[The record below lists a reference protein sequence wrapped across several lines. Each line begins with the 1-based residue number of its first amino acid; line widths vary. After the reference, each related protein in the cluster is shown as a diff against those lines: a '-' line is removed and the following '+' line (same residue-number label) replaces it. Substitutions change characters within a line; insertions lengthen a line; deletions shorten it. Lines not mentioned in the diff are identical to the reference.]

1 MAKRKVLV
9 VGGTGYIGKRIVKA
23 SLAQEDHITT
33 YVLQRRE
40 MGFDIDKVQL
50 LFSFK
55 KQGARLIEASFSD
68 HNSLV
73 DAVKQ
78 VDVVIC
84 TMAGGHSGSHEILL
98 QLKLVE
104 AIKEAGNI
112 KRFIPSE
119 FGTDPSRM
127 GHALEPGRVTFDD
140 KMVVRRAIEDAKIP
154 FTYVT
159 ANCFAG
165 YFAANLSQMEK
176 LLPPKEKVTIYGA
189 GNVKVVYVDEDDVA
203 LYTIKTI
210 DDPRTLNKTLHIRP
224 PENILS
230 QRELVEKWEKL
241 LGKELEKISIS
252 QEDFLASMKGLD
264 RFGQTVAG
272 HLYHFFYEGCLTNFQ
287 IGEEGEE
294 ATKLYPDVKYIRMDE
309 YLKLYQ

>member
-1 MAKRKVLV
+1 MAKSKVLV

-23 SLAQEDHITT
+23 SLAQGHIT

-40 MGFDIDKVQL
+40 MGLDIDKIQML
-50 LFSFK
+50 LSFK
-55 KQGARLIEASFSD
+55 KQGARLIQGSFSD
-68 HNSLV
+68 HQSLV

-84 TMAGGHSGSHEILL
+84 TMSGVHFRSHNILL
-98 QLKLVE
+98 QLKLVD

-127 GHALEPGRVTFDD
+127 GHALEPGRVTFDE
-140 KMVVRRAIEDAKIP
+140 KMRVRRAIEDAKIP

-165 YFAANLSQMEK
+165 YFAANLSQMET
-176 LLPPKEKVTIYGA
+176 LLPPRDKVTIYGD
-189 GNVKVVYVDEDDVA
+189 GNVKVVYMDEDDIA
-203 LYTIKTI
+203 SYTIKTI
-210 DDPRTLNKTLHIRP
+210 DDPRTLNKTLNIRP

-241 LGKELEKISIS
+241 LGKELQKISLS

-264 RFGQTVAG
+264 FASQVGVG
-272 HLYHFFYEGCLTNFQ
+272 HFYHFFYEGCLTNFK

-294 ATKLYPDVKYIRMDE
+294 ASELYPDVKYTRMDE
-309 YLKLYQ
+309 YLKIYL

>member
-84 TMAGGHSGSHEILL
+84 TMSGSHSGSHETLL
-98 QLKLVE
+98 QLKLVK

-112 KRFIPSE
+112 K
-119 FGTDPSRM
+119 
-127 GHALEPGRVTFDD
+127 VN
-140 KMVVRRAIEDAKIP
+140 
-154 FTYVT
+154 Y
-159 ANCFAG
+159 
-165 YFAANLSQMEK
+165 
-176 LLPPKEKVTIYGA
+176 
-189 GNVKVVYVDEDDVA
+189 
-203 LYTIKTI
+203 
-210 DDPRTLNKTLHIRP
+210 
-224 PENILS
+224 
-230 QRELVEKWEKL
+230 
-241 LGKELEKISIS
+241 
-252 QEDFLASMKGLD
+252 
-264 RFGQTVAG
+264 
-272 HLYHFFYEGCLTNFQ
+272 
-287 IGEEGEE
+287 
-294 ATKLYPDVKYIRMDE
+294 
-309 YLKLYQ
+309 